1 MRCLGRFPLFP
12 FRRARHSGLEP
23 QPEPRE
29 QAINVSVV
37 ERSIIALA
45 ISFALAVV
53 PVASGISPATAAET
67 HCPSEDDSAP
77 CQTDKDDRVAVY
89 VRGRNAYDTARTSGD
104 FSEALA
110 LSRRLAAQGDKN
122 GERLLKMVY
131 LQLGWGA
138 HRDYVQAYVWLSEGI
153 ASGADYLVRWRKI
166 LAEKM
171 TSEQLA
177 EAKKTAGN

>member
-1 MRCLGRFPLFP
+1 MRCLVRFPPFP
-12 FRRARHSGLEP
+12 LRRARHTERQR
-23 QPEPRE
+23 QPAPRE
-29 QAINVSVV
+29 RAINASVV
-37 ERSIIALA
+37 ERSIVGLA
-45 ISFALAVV
+45 ISFVLALV

-67 HCPSEDDSAP
+67 QCPSEDDSAA
-77 CQTDKDDRVAVY
+77 CQAEMDNRMAVY
-89 VRGRNAYDTARTSGD
+89 VMGRNAYDKARTSGD

-110 LSRRLAAQGDKN
+110 LSRQLAAQGDRN

-153 ASGADYLVRWRKI
+153 AGGADYLVRWRQI

-171 TSEQLA
+171 TSDQVA
-177 EAKKTAGN
+177 EAKKMAGN